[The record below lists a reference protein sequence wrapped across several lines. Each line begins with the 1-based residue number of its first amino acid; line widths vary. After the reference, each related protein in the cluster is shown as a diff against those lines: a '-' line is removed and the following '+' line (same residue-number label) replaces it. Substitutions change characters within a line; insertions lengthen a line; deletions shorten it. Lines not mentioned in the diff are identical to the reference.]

1 MVYSMINVEAA
12 SILIFVLTWILMIK
26 RPWNIKLG
34 IASGLGALLSLVFGV
49 ISLNDVF
56 EALEIVWD
64 AALAFIGILILS
76 ATLNAMGFFKW
87 AAMKIINLAHGS
99 GVKVYFYIT
108 LLTALVSILFANDTA
123 ILILTPIVIEI
134 IRQPT
139 IPYEGRIAYIFAT
152 GLIADTAAM
161 PFITSNPVNIVSA
174 DFFKYT
180 FIDHLKFMGPIAIP
194 TIIISIFVVYSIF
207 KKSIPKKFLEDVHQ
221 MLHYP
226 MDPMDLK
233 VIIAVL
239 VSIDLGYVYTSLHRI
254 PVSIILFSGAI
265 VLLLYYAVTRKTIF
279 VTPKSKYVMPE
290 EAKGV
295 VNILLEVNWDILV
308 FMVGI
313 FLVVQGLRHIGIETL
328 FANLLLWGS
337 EFPSILSTVI
347 PSLIVTI
354 GASFMNNW
362 PMTMIGLIS
371 IEKAYTQCNPSQK
384 LYYNLI
390 FSNIIGNNLG
400 PHFFPFGSLAILM
413 WLEIVRS
420 RGLNIRLRDYLKI
433 GGMLSIIEVIT
444 ASTILWVELYIL
456 HFQF

>member
-1 MVYSMINVEAA
+1 
-12 SILIFVLTWILMIK
+12 
-26 RPWNIKLG
+26 
-34 IASGLGALLSLVFGV
+34 
-49 ISLNDVF
+49 
-56 EALEIVWD
+56 
-64 AALAFIGILILS
+64 
-76 ATLNAMGFFKW
+76 
-87 AAMKIINLAHGS
+87 
-99 GVKVYFYIT
+99 
-108 LLTALVSILFANDTA
+108 
-123 ILILTPIVIEI
+123 
-134 IRQPT
+134 
-139 IPYEGRIAYIFAT
+139 
-152 GLIADTAAM
+152 
-161 PFITSNPVNIVSA
+161 
-174 DFFKYT
+174 
-180 FIDHLKFMGPIAIP
+180 
-194 TIIISIFVVYSIF
+194 
-207 KKSIPKKFLEDVHQ
+207 
-221 MLHYP
+221 
-226 MDPMDLK
+226 
-233 VIIAVL
+233 

-265 VLLLYYAVTRKTIF
+265 ILLLYYAVTRKTIF

>member
-1 MVYSMINVEAA
+1 MINVEAA

-226 MDPMDLK
+226 MDPM
-233 VIIAVL
+233 
-239 VSIDLGYVYTSLHRI
+239 
-254 PVSIILFSGAI
+254 
-265 VLLLYYAVTRKTIF
+265 
-279 VTPKSKYVMPE
+279 
-290 EAKGV
+290 
-295 VNILLEVNWDILV
+295 
-308 FMVGI
+308 
-313 FLVVQGLRHIGIETL
+313 
-328 FANLLLWGS
+328 
-337 EFPSILSTVI
+337 
-347 PSLIVTI
+347 
-354 GASFMNNW
+354 
-362 PMTMIGLIS
+362 
-371 IEKAYTQCNPSQK
+371 
-384 LYYNLI
+384 
-390 FSNIIGNNLG
+390 
-400 PHFFPFGSLAILM
+400 
-413 WLEIVRS
+413 
-420 RGLNIRLRDYLKI
+420 
-433 GGMLSIIEVIT
+433 
-444 ASTILWVELYIL
+444 
-456 HFQF
+456 